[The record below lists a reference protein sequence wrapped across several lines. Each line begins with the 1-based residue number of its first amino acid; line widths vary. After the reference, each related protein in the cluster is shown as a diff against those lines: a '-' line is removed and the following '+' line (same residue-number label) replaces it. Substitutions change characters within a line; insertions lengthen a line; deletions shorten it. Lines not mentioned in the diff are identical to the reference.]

1 MPENDMNVNLAT
13 QHSRRASPGRRPV
26 WHATLLSAFVALA
39 VLGACA
45 TGHSNKGDHVPQMV
59 VHLNNDLAPPSD
71 VTVYVV
77 TTDGIRRLLGD
88 VPPNDHRVL
97 HIPNDLPLA
106 STFHLVAERTLG
118 RPIVAQP
125 VTATT
130 DDLIIDWDLQSNSM
144 WFPEI
149 AK

>member
-1 MPENDMNVNLAT
+1 MPENEMNVNLAT
-13 QHSRRASPGRRPV
+13 QRYRRAVRVRRPV
-26 WHATLLSAFVALA
+26 WHVVLLSAFIALA
-39 VLGACA
+39 GLGACA
-45 TGHSNKGDHVPQMV
+45 TGHSHKGDRVAQMV
-59 VHLNNDLAPPSD
+59 VHLSNDLAPPSD

-77 TTDGIRRLLGD
+77 TTEGIRRLLGD

-118 RPIVAQP
+118 RAIVSQP

-130 DDLIIDWDLQSNSM
+130 NDLIIDWDLQANSM

-149 AK
+149 AQ

>member
-1 MPENDMNVNLAT
+1 MNVNLAT
-13 QHSRRASPGRRPV
+13 QRYRRAVRARRPV
-26 WHATLLSAFVALA
+26 GHVMLLSAFIALA
-39 VLGACA
+39 GLGACA
-45 TGHSNKGDHVPQMV
+45 TGHSHKGDRVPQMV
-59 VHLNNDLAPPSD
+59 VHLSNDLAPPSD

-77 TTDGIRRLLGD
+77 TTEGIRRLLGD

-118 RPIVAQP
+118 RAIASQP

-130 DDLIIDWDLQSNSM
+130 NDLIIDWDLQANSM

-149 AK
+149 SQ